1 MLMTLPNQLTVLRIL
16 LTPVFAW
23 LILSSDPYK
32 ILWGVIVFV
41 IASLTDLYDGYHARK
56 YGVVT
61 RWGAFMDPLAD
72 KILITTAFLVY
83 VSHGYV
89 ELWMVLVIAARDI
102 LVTVLR
108 INAESKDK
116 PIITSKSAK
125 IKTFFQNVFAYII
138 LLLMLLQQERF
149 FNTAFSLQIKN
160 ILQSVWINYSM
171 LALTIFTIYTGILYI
186 IVNWAVIKDAYLG
199 FYSSLKAIL

>member
-32 ILWGVIVFV
+32 ILWGVIIFV

-199 FYSSLKAIL
+199 FYSSLKTIL